1 MTAPPHSTTGT
12 PPASTRGSI
21 FAHDYPVPVSIV
33 LIVITYL
40 AASALPFRL
49 PWTINDIAPF
59 IQAHGNLANQQA
71 LAAPSHL
78 VLNVLLI
85 PIIFFFILEFVVL
98 RSFPP
103 VSRAGKITFIVSI
116 IVSSILVGLIS
127 PHWLM

>member
-1 MTAPPHSTTGT
+1 MTAPPHSNTGT

-40 AASALPFRL
+40 ATSALPFRL
-49 PWTINDIAPF
+49 PWTINDLVPL
-59 IQAHGNLANQQA
+59 IQAHGDSTNKQVLVTA
-71 LAAPSHL
+71 SHL
-78 VLNVLLI
+78 MPNVLLI
-85 PIIFFFILEFVVL
+85 PILFFFILEFVVM

-116 IVSSILVGLIS
+116 LVSSILVGLIS
-127 PHWLM
+127 PQWLL